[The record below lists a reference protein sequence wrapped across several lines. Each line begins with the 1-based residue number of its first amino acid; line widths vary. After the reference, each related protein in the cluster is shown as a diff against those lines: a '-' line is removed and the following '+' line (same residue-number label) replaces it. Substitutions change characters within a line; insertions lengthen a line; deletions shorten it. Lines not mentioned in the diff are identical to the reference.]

1 MKQSVQISGMTCS
14 GCVNSV
20 TEQLQEIEGVE
31 TAEVS
36 LETGEARLT
45 VVSPISI
52 DRIQQGLSDS
62 YSVQSPGDKGSA
74 TAEEAPVK
82 GSSKLRQL
90 LPLFI
95 AFVVIALTAAII
107 GWLSTSARMYM
118 FDFMGLFY
126 LVFGGL
132 KLIDY
137 RNFPSSF
144 AMYDPL
150 AARWQAYAW
159 AYPFIELVLGVLLLS
174 TTGVPYALGATVVLL
189 GITTVGVL
197 RSLLSKQSIRCAC
210 MGTALKLPMTEATL
224 IENVLMIGMAIA
236 GGLSLM

>member
-1 MKQSVQISGMTCS
+1 MTCS
-14 GCVNSV
+14 GCVKSV
-20 TEQLQEIEGVE
+20 TEQLQQIEGVE

-36 LETGEARLT
+36 LETGEARIT
-45 VVSPISI
+45 VVSPLPVERISS
-52 DRIQQGLSDS
+52 GLSDS
-62 YSVQSPGDKGSA
+62 YTAHVPGYKESSSG
-74 TAEEAPVK
+74 EA
-82 GSSKLRQL
+82 SSKLRQL

-95 AFVVIALTAAII
+95 AFGGIALIAVFI
-107 GWLSTSARMYM
+107 GWLSTSPRTYM

-132 KLIDY
+132 KLVDY
-137 RNFPSSF
+137 QNFPSSF

-159 AYPFIELVLGVLLLS
+159 AYPFIELVLGILLLS
-174 TTGVPYALGATVVLL
+174 STGVPYALGATVVLL
-189 GITTVGVL
+189 GITTIGVF
-197 RSLLSKQSIRCAC
+197 RSLLNKRAIRCAC

-224 IENVLMIGMAIA
+224 IENILMIGMAIS